1 MYGQGRV
8 CRFIRGGRFTWVRG
22 DLMKTGTLTAVGLL
36 AGALTACGGG
46 SVIDDAKNAYLPE
59 CPGQS
64 LGKIVNGY
72 FINDFDAKTLWTAYG
87 TDDPDTVRVT
97 AEGKIVYVGVNT
109 AATLEVMYNQAR
121 DELSLSGVKFGGKD
135 QPLPFAE
142 ALVSNMCDKAKG
154 L

>member
-1 MYGQGRV
+1 
-8 CRFIRGGRFTWVRG
+8 
-22 DLMKTGTLTAVGLL
+22 MKTHMLIAIGVL
-36 AGALTACGGG
+36 AGALAACGGR
-46 SVIDDAKNAYLPE
+46 SVIDEAKDAYLPE

-72 FINDFDAKTLWTAYG
+72 FINDFDAKTLWSAYRA
-87 TDDPDTVRVT
+87 DDPDTVRVT
-97 AEGKIVYVGVNT
+97 AEGEILYVGVTT

-135 QPLPFAE
+135 QPRPFAE

>member
-1 MYGQGRV
+1 
-8 CRFIRGGRFTWVRG
+8 
-22 DLMKTGTLTAVGLL
+22 MKTRTLILSCLL

-46 SVIDDAKNAYLPE
+46 TVIDEAKEAYLAE

-64 LGKIVNGY
+64 FGKIVNGY
-72 FINDFDAKTLWTAYG
+72 FINDFDAKTLWTAYR

-97 AEGKIVYVGVNT
+97 AEGEILYVGVNT
-109 AATLEVMYNQAR
+109 DATLEVAYNQAR
-121 DELSLSGVKFGGKD
+121 DELSLSGVKFGGQD
-135 QPLPFAE
+135 QPRAFAE

>member
-1 MYGQGRV
+1 M
-8 CRFIRGGRFTWVRG
+8 
-22 DLMKTGTLTAVGLL
+22 MKLHTLVAIGLL
-36 AGALTACGGG
+36 AGTVTACGGR
-46 SVIDDAKNAYLPE
+46 SVIDDAKDAYLPE

-72 FINDFDAKTLWTAYG
+72 FINDFDAKTLWSAYR

-97 AEGKIVYVGVNT
+97 AEGEILYVGVNT
-109 AATLEVMYNQAR
+109 SATLEVMYNQSR

-135 QPLPFAE
+135 QPMTFAE

>member
-1 MYGQGRV
+1 MKIQT
-8 CRFIRGGRFTWVRG
+8 CFTI
-22 DLMKTGTLTAVGLL
+22 GLL
-36 AGALTACGGG
+36 ACTFSACGGH
-46 SVIDDAKNAYLPE
+46 SVIDEAKDAYLPE

-72 FINDFDAKTLWTAYG
+72 FINDFDAKTLWTAYS
-87 TDDPDTVRVT
+87 TDDPDTVRVM
-97 AEGKIVYVGVNT
+97 AEGEILYVGVNT
-109 AATLEVMYNQAR
+109 AATLEVLYDQAR

-135 QPLPFAE
+135 QPPPFAE

>member
-1 MYGQGRV
+1 
-8 CRFIRGGRFTWVRG
+8 
-22 DLMKTGTLTAVGLL
+22 MKTHTLITIGVL
-36 AGALTACGGG
+36 AGALAACGGR
-46 SVIDDAKNAYLPE
+46 SVIDEAKDAYLPE

-72 FINDFDAKTLWTAYG
+72 FINDFDAKTLWTAYR

-97 AEGKIVYVGVNT
+97 AEGEILYVGVST
-109 AATLEVMYNQAR
+109 AATLEVIYNETR

>member
-1 MYGQGRV
+1 MRTYE
-8 CRFIRGGRFTWVRG
+8 FAI
-22 DLMKTGTLTAVGLL
+22 AGLL
-36 AGALTACGGG
+36 AGTLTACGGG
-46 SVIDDAKNAYLPE
+46 TVIDAAKDAYLPE

-87 TDDPDTVRVT
+87 TDDPDKVRVT
-97 AEGKIVYVGVNT
+97 AEGEILYVGVNT

-121 DELSLSGVKFGGKD
+121 DELSLSGLKFGGKD
-135 QPLPFAE
+135 QPMPFAE